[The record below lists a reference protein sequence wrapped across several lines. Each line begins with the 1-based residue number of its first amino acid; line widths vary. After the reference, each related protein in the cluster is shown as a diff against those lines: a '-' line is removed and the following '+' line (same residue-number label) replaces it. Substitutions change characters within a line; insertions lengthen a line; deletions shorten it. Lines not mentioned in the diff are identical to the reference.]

1 MFKFYC
7 YICNFRY
14 CVWTPL
20 TRGEE
25 SGDCHCDRVTEDE
38 CNTCRGSFVHAFS
51 SKLQTWWPS
60 NIERLGRSSEVYIR
74 YQYGG
79 YLFTRSRAHCYT
91 MCERGINTF
100 SQLNCASGIH
110 KFDTLLGHDEVFVCE
125 DTGFGGISP
134 IRPYAISSKH
144 ISVYEQCLAAFV
156 PYFK

>member
-38 CNTCRGSFVHAFS
+38 CNTCRGSFVHAYS
-51 SKLQTWWPS
+51 NSKLQTWWPS

-79 YLFTRSRAHCYT
+79 YLFTRNSAHCFT

-100 SQLNCASGIH
+100 SQLNCASGIY
-110 KFDTLLGHDEVFVCE
+110 KFDALLGHDGVFLLRRHRIWRHLPHKAIRNKL
-125 DTGFGGISP
+125 DT
-134 IRPYAISSKH
+134 H
-144 ISVYEQCLAAFV
+144 ICVRTVFSCIGAVF
-156 PYFK
+156 